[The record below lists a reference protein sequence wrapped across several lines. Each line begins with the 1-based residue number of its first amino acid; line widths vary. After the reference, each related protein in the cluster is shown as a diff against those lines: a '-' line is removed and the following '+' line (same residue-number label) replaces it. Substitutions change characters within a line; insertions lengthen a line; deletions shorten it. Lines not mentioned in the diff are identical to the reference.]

1 MFFNETINLRKD
13 EKRLCEDFFTGG
25 SMDLL
30 KQHPIAAF
38 AAAYLIIINII
49 GFAMA
54 FSDKRKAEKGKSR
67 ISEPTLF
74 FVSLIGGSI
83 GMYISMKKF
92 HHKTKQKR
100 FMVGIPLIIVCQLA
114 FTASIC
120 GYWLFV

>member
-25 SMDLL
+25 SMVLL
-30 KQHPIAAF
+30 KQHPIAA
-38 AAAYLIIINII
+38 AVAAYFITINII

-54 FSDKRKAEKGKSR
+54 FSDKRKAEKGKHR

-92 HHKTKQKR
+92 RHKTKQKR
-100 FMVGIPLIIVCQLA
+100 FMFGIPLIIVCQLA
-114 FTASIC
+114 LAAVIV
-120 GYWLFV
+120 GYLFFA

>member
-1 MFFNETINLRKD
+1 
-13 EKRLCEDFFTGG
+13 
-25 SMDLL
+25 MDIL
-30 KQHPIAAF
+30 KQHPIAA
-38 AAAYLIIINII
+38 AVAAYFITINII

-54 FSDKRKAEKGKSR
+54 FSDKRKAEKGKRR

-100 FMVGIPLIIVCQLA
+100 FMIGIPLIIVCQLA
-114 FTASIC
+114 LAAVIV
-120 GYWLFV
+120 GYLFFA

>member
-1 MFFNETINLRKD
+1 
-13 EKRLCEDFFTGG
+13 
-25 SMDLL
+25 MDIL

-38 AAAYLIIINII
+38 AAAYFIIINII

-54 FSDKRKAEKGKSR
+54 FSDKRKAENGKRR

-100 FMVGIPLIIVCQLA
+100 FMFGIPLIIICHALA
-114 FTASIC
+114 AVIV
-120 GYWLFV
+120 GYLFFA

>member
-1 MFFNETINLRKD
+1 MFFNETTNLRKD

-25 SMDLL
+25 SMVLL
-30 KQHPIAAF
+30 KQHPIAA
-38 AAAYLIIINII
+38 AVAAYFIIINII

-54 FSDKRKAEKGKSR
+54 FSDKRKAEMGKHR

-92 HHKTKQKR
+92 RHKTKQKR
-100 FMVGIPLIIVCQLA
+100 FMFGIPLIIVCQLA
-114 FTASIC
+114 LAAVIV
-120 GYWLFV
+120 GYLFFA

>member
-1 MFFNETINLRKD
+1 
-13 EKRLCEDFFTGG
+13 
-25 SMDLL
+25 MDLL
-30 KQHPIAAF
+30 KQHPIAA
-38 AAAYLIIINII
+38 AVAAYFIIINII

-54 FSDKRKAEKGKSR
+54 FSDKRKAEKGKHR

-92 HHKTKQKR
+92 RHKTKQKR

-114 FTASIC
+114 FTAVIC
-120 GYWLFV
+120 GYLLFV